1 MDAPQLGHLID
12 NGERRRD
19 AVHVAIAPVVAATEL
34 APGQHVGFVRDGDTE
49 TVGASDTPLGVV
61 DPFLTAPVQPGQR
74 FWLCL
79 YPNTITAL
87 RHIWTHP
94 AFVPAI
100 PKRLTHGS

>member
-1 MDAPQLGHLID
+1 MDAPQLGSLIE

-19 AVHVAIAPVVAATEL
+19 AVHVAIAPVTAATQL
-34 APGQHVGFVRDGDTE
+34 APGQHVGFVRVGDLE
-49 TVGASDTPLGVV
+49 TVGESDTPVGVV
-61 DPFLTAPVQPGQR
+61 DPFLTAPVQAGQR

-94 AFVPAI
+94 AFAPAI
-100 PKRLTHGS
+100 PRRAPHGS